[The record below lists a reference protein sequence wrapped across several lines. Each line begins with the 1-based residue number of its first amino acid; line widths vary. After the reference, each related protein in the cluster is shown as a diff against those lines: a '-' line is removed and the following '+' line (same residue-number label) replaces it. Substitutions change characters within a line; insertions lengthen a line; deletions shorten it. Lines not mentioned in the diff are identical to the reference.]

1 MGEIT
6 ITECPLNLLDA
17 DVMQIMKMAE
27 FYRKGLPPIAG
38 GVLDQA
44 KNFNDACDVI
54 WREERYWKNRLGIID
69 G

>member
-6 ITECPLNLLDA
+6 ITECPLNLLDE
-17 DVMQIMKMAE
+17 DVMQTMKMAE

-44 KNFNDACDVI
+44 KSFNDACDVI